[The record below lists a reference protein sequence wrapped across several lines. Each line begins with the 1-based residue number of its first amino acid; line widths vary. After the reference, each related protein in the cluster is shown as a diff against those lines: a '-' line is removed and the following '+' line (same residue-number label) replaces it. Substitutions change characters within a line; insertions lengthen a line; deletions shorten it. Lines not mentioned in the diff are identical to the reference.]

1 MFQIYLPIA
10 EISVNL
16 VVMLGLGAAVG
27 FLSGMFGVGGGFL
40 LTPFLM
46 LSGIPP
52 AIAVATGANQI
63 VASSVSGTMAH
74 WRRGNVDLRMG
85 IVLIAGG
92 VVGAV
97 IGVFLLKILREV
109 GQAGLMISLTYVCF
123 LGVIGALMLWESVN
137 AMLRARAGKAVSAR
151 KSGQHNW
158 IHGLPFKMRF
168 PTSRL
173 YISTIPPLV
182 IGFLVGLLAS
192 FLGVGGGFIM
202 VPAMIY
208 LLRMPTNIV
217 IGTSIFQ
224 IIFITAIVT
233 LLHATF
239 NYTLDLVLAFVLVDR
254 RRDRRTVRRAGG
266 PEAPGRTIARAA
278 LPDGAWRRYPHP
290 ARSRDPAVRPLQ
302 HRANGRVV
310 MRTTVLH
317 LAPLLLALFVTPA
330 LAQKKA
336 PAEEEEPAS
345 QETVQS
351 DISTRQISIQ
361 SNFTGVEILIFGSID
376 FSDSRTPG
384 EGTYDVISVVRG
396 PNDPIVV
403 RKKERVAGIWVN
415 GPAKTYGDVPGFY
428 AVLSSRPIRAIASDE
443 TLKGLGIGLSDLD
456 FGRHM
461 RRRLGRASLPLRHDP
476 SEGEEEPLP
485 RER

>member
-16 VVMLGLGAAVG
+16 MVMLGLGAAVG

-40 LTPFLM
+40 LTPLLM

-85 IVLIAGG
+85 VVLIAGG
-92 VVGAV
+92 VVGALV
-97 IGVFLLKILREV
+97 GVFLLKILREA

-151 KSGQHNW
+151 RSGQHNW

-182 IGFLVGLLAS
+182 IGGVVGLLAA

-208 LLRMPTNIV
+208 LLRMQTNIV
-217 IGTSIFQ
+217 IGTAIFQ
-224 IIFITAIVT
+224 IIFVTAIVT
-233 LLHATF
+233 VLHATF
-239 NYTLDLVLAFVLVDR
+239 NYTLDIVLAFPLVIGG
-254 RRDRRTVRRAGG
+254 VIGGQFGVRAGQ
-266 PEAPGRTIARAA
+266 RLRAEQ
-278 LPDGAWRRYPHP
+278 L
-290 ARSRDPAVRPLQ
+290 
-302 HRANGRVV
+302 RA
-310 MRTTVLH
+310 
-317 LAPLLLALFVTPA
+317 LLALMV
-330 LAQKKA
+330 L
-336 PAEEEEPAS
+336 
-345 QETVQS
+345 
-351 DISTRQISIQ
+351 
-361 SNFTGVEILIFGSID
+361 GVAIRVLID
-376 FSDSRTPG
+376 L
-384 EGTYDVISVVRG
+384 VVR
-396 PNDPIVV
+396 P
-403 RKKERVAGIWVN
+403 
-415 GPAKTYGDVPGFY
+415 
-428 AVLSSRPIRAIASDE
+428 
-443 TLKGLGIGLSDLD
+443 SDLY
-456 FGRHM
+456 
-461 RRRLGRASLPLRHDP
+461 SIVPLAG
-476 SEGEEEPLP
+476 S
-485 RER
+485 